1 MTTEDVNRFDRA
13 MIASPMLREG
23 FRVWT
28 RGKKGGVRIH
38 AADVDL
44 TEPFPDWFIT
54 ILGSSQMK
62 NLPIVHNAYLSVA
75 QATAVA
81 RPKGHRP

>member
-1 MTTEDVNRFDRA
+1 
-13 MIASPMLREG
+13 MLREG